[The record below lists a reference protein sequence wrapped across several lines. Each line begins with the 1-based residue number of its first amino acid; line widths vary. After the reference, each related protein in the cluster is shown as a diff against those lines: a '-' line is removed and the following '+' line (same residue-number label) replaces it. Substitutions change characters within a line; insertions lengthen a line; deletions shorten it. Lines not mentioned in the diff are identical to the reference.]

1 MRSNPRTDG
10 LRASDAEIT
19 RPQNEGPFEAPES
32 PPSWHVHLELHP
44 EELVTLHRMG
54 FTSGALA
61 WREGMRD
68 WQPLALG
75 APPPLAPPPPRT
87 ENSVSNVP
95 MALVRRRT
103 PPPLERETPPERESS
118 PERSGPKERSGTS
131 ERSGAGRTTEDL
143 APRLQ
148 AFSRRTRSIP
158 PLASPMAVPVIGVP
172 PRPNLELLPPPP
184 PIERLAGP
192 EAWDAAAHVSSHT
205 DLPRLSD
212 SAIREIKPPSLPP
225 PPVELP
231 NRPLRPGSRALWLGA
246 AALVALSASNGAL
259 VSALLWSLRHS
270 ASASVAA
277 LSRSFN
283 ASMCPAPTSATT
295 PAKPAALAAAPAAAA
310 VLTPPAP
317 ADAPAPPKK
326 REGPVSIDELPLAS
340 DPTKP
345 SETSRTASKSSKSTS
360 DVHASSTRS
369 AASSGRASRGK
380 SSRVVLAEEPA
391 NKRTAP
397 APASDG
403 QPDRESMN
411 KALMLASAS
420 ASTCSD
426 GPEKGR
432 VAVTFS
438 PSGSVQGVRL
448 VQSFGDASI
457 NSCVLRA
464 MGRAHVTPFTGDP
477 ITVTKTLSW

>member
-19 RPQNEGPFEAPES
+19 RPQNEGPFEANTS

-61 WREGMRD
+61 WREGMND
-68 WQPLALG
+68 WQPLNLG
-75 APPPLAPPPPRT
+75 VPPPLAPPEQRT

-103 PPPLERETPPERESS
+103 PELPLPSPRDLPSS
-118 PERSGPKERSGTS
+118 PERSEPKERSGAQPA
-131 ERSGAGRTTEDL
+131 EL

-148 AFSRRTRSIP
+148 AFSRRARSIP
-158 PLASPMAVPVIGVP
+158 PLAPPMLVPVIGNSA
-172 PRPNLELLPPPP
+172 RPNLELLPPPP

-192 EAWDAAAHVSSHT
+192 EAWDAAAHVSSQSS
-205 DLPRLSD
+205 LPRLSD
-212 SAIREIKPPSLPP
+212 SAIREIKAPSVPP
-225 PPVELP
+225 PIEVP

-270 ASASVAA
+270 ATASVAA

-283 ASMCPAPTSATT
+283 ASMCPAPTSA
-295 PAKPAALAAAPAAAA
+295 PVAGKPAAVATPAATVAAPS
-310 VLTPPAP
+310 TPVA
-317 ADAPAPPKK
+317 KH
-326 REGPVSIDELPLAS
+326 EGPVSIDELPLVS
-340 DPTKP
+340 DTGR
-345 SETSRTASKSSKSTS
+345 SESRTTKSSKASESRTSSRASASTS
-360 DVHASSTRS
+360 SASKATRK
-369 AASSGRASRGK
+369 GSRL
-380 SSRVVLAEEPA
+380 VLAEEPA
-391 NKRTAP
+391 AKKVTP
-397 APASDG
+397 GDG
-403 QPDRESMN
+403 PPDRESMA
-411 KALMLASAS
+411 KALSLASAS

-464 MGRAHVTPFTGDP
+464 MGRAHVTPFSGDP
-477 ITVTKTLSW
+477 ITVTKTLTW